1 MSVFK
6 DKTLL
11 ITGGTG
17 SFGNAVLRRFL
28 DSDIKEIRIL
38 SRDEKKQDDM
48 RHKLQNPKV
57 KYFIG
62 DVRNKQ
68 SVDVAMH
75 GVDYVFSAAALKQ
88 VPSCEF
94 FPIEA
99 TQTNVIGT
107 NNVLLSAIEHGVKN
121 VVVLSTDKAAYPI
134 NAMGISKALME
145 KVAIAKGRELGDG
158 AATTICCTR
167 YGNVM
172 ASRGSVIPLWVD
184 QMMQGNP
191 ITITDPEM
199 TRFMMT
205 LDDAVDLVIYAFT
218 HGHNGDLFVQK
229 APAAT
234 LSTLAEALKQ
244 IYAKVD
250 PKYGEIEVKVIGTRH
265 GEKLYETL
273 VTREEMAKA
282 IDMGNYYRIP
292 CDTRDLNY
300 DKFFTEGNEE
310 VSKIEDYHS
319 HNTARLDVEGMKEQL
334 MRLRFIQADLGLIE
348 ADTKREIRSE

>member
-1 MSVFK
+1 M
-6 DKTLL
+6 
-11 ITGGTG
+11 
-17 SFGNAVLRRFL
+17 
-28 DSDIKEIRIL
+28 
-38 SRDEKKQDDM
+38 
-48 RHKLQNPKV
+48 
-57 KYFIG
+57 
-62 DVRNKQ
+62 
-68 SVDVAMH
+68 
-75 GVDYVFSAAALKQ
+75 
-88 VPSCEF
+88 
-94 FPIEA
+94 
-99 TQTNVIGT
+99 TNVIGT

-145 KVAIAKGRELGDG
+145 KVAIAKGRELGQG

-172 ASRGSVIPLWVD
+172 ASRGSVIPLWVE
-184 QMMQGNP
+184 QMEQGKP

-218 HGHNGDLFVQK
+218 HGENGDLFVQK

-244 IYAKVD
+244 TYAKVN
-250 PKYGEIEVKVIGTRH
+250 PAYGETEVKVIGTRH

-282 IDMGNYYRIP
+282 VDMGDYYRIP

-300 DKFFTEGNEE
+300 DKFFVEGNEE

-319 HNTARLDVEGMKEQL
+319 HNTRRLDVEGMKEL
-334 MRLRFIQADLGLIE
+334 LLKLRFIREDLGLQPRSK
-348 ADTKREIRSE
+348 AKEIRSE

>member
-6 DKTLL
+6 DKVLL

-28 DSDIKEIRIL
+28 DSDIKEIRIF

-48 RHKLQNPKV
+48 RHALQNPKV
-57 KYFIG
+57 KFYIG
-62 DVRNKQ
+62 DVRNKP
-68 SVDVAMH
+68 SVDIAMR

-94 FPIEA
+94 FPMEA
-99 TQTNVIGT
+99 TRTNVLGT
-107 NNVLLSAIEHGVKN
+107 ENVLLSAIEHGVKN

-145 KVAIAKGRELGDG
+145 KVAIAKGRELGEDAG
-158 AATTICCTR
+158 TTICCTR

-172 ASRGSVIPLWVD
+172 ASRGSVIPLWVE
-184 QMMQGNP
+184 QMMDGKP
-191 ITITDPEM
+191 ITITDPNM

-205 LDDAVDLVIYAFT
+205 LDDAVDLVVYAFT
-218 HGHNGDLFVQK
+218 HAHNGDLFVQK

-234 LSTLAEALKQ
+234 LEILAQALKET
-244 IYAKVD
+244 YAKVD
-250 PKYGEIEVKVIGTRH
+250 ERFLDTEVKVIGTRH

-273 VTREEMAKA
+273 VTREEMVRAV
-282 IDMGNYYRIP
+282 DMGNYYCIP

-300 DKFFTEGNEE
+300 DKYFTKGNEE
-310 VSKIEDYHS
+310 ISKIEDYHS
-319 HNTARLDVEGMKEQL
+319 HNTCRLDVEGMKEL
-334 MRLRFIQADLGLIE
+334 LLKLRFVREDMGLE
-348 ADTKREIRSE
+348 AKAKAREIKSE